1 MIKEFSSYTVQRRN
15 KKFTLR
21 NGVVLSKTAT
31 VSFLNNKD
39 ELISSFDLGF
49 VDAEF
54 IYQLIEKNQP
64 VNLQD
69 CYIEGFSLAIYREKR
84 NLQRNRMIR
93 MAGFVATNSI
103 LSSDTEIDFSF
114 CTFSSGRID
123 FSNSVF
129 LQGDLIFDQS
139 DFGNRDVQFNDV
151 HFYTGNISFSN
162 ASFGRGTVSFKHSL
176 FGEGTK
182 NFQQTRFDQGNVV
195 FERVKFGNG
204 NLEFDTAS
212 FGEGNI
218 DFTRSSFGS
227 GEISFN
233 NTQLGKG
240 DLLFVNSDFHAAR
253 LSFKSTHFNEGKV
266 DFHYSNFGQGDLIFD
281 RAIIG
286 RGIIDFSAT
295 EFKTGKISFNRTEFG
310 NNELNFE
317 SSELESGKIVF
328 KNIVFSLGTI
338 NCKMMEYGH
347 ADIIFNNVNFGDVTG
362 SFERSK
368 INSLIFN
375 TCHLN
380 GYFNLELVKC
390 NSLDLSNTVVRD
402 ILDMKSHVFKVDLQS
417 INLSGLL
424 LQGQIHLDWKAS
436 RLKELIIKQETSQR
450 NKSEQF
456 RILKENYHSL
466 GQYKAEDEAYVAFK
480 QSQAKADLEE
490 SISQGSLFRKVTA
503 HMQYGFKWLIFD
515 KIGHYATNPAR
526 VLLSMVFTYLFFVLL
541 YFILPLFVDTEILP
555 SFDRPETLTHLGKAF
570 YHSVVTFLTI
580 GYGDYY
586 PSGIFKW
593 ISGIEGFAG
602 LFMISYFTVA
612 FVRKVLR

>member
-1 MIKEFSSYTVQRRN
+1 MIKEFSGYTVKRRN
-15 KKFTLR
+15 KKFTLQD
-21 NGVVLSKTAT
+21 GVVLSKTAT
-31 VSFLNNKD
+31 VSFLNHKD
-39 ELISSFDLGF
+39 EIACSFDLGV

-54 IYQLIEKNQP
+54 IYQLIDKNQP

-69 CYIEGFSLAIYREKR
+69 CYIEDFSLAVYREKR
-84 NLQRNRMIR
+84 NLQRSRVIKI
-93 MAGFVATNSI
+93 AGFVVTNSI

-114 CTFSSGRID
+114 CKFSSGKID

-129 LQGDLIFDQS
+129 LKGDLIFDQS
-139 DFGNRDVQFNDV
+139 DFGNRDVRFDNV
-151 HFYTGNISFSN
+151 HFSTGNISFSN
-162 ASFGRGTVSFKHSL
+162 ASFGRGEVSFKNAL
-176 FGEGTK
+176 FGDGTK
-182 NFQQTRFDQGNVV
+182 NFQETRFDQGNVV

-204 NLEFDTAS
+204 NLEFDAAS
-212 FGEGNI
+212 FGEGNM

-233 NTQLGKG
+233 NTRLGRG
-240 DLLFVNSDFHAAR
+240 DLLFVNADFIAAR
-253 LSFKSTHFNEGKV
+253 LSFKSTSFNEGKV
-266 DFHYSNFGQGDLIFD
+266 DFHFSNFEQGDLIFD
-281 RAIIG
+281 RAVFG
-286 RGIIDFSAT
+286 RGLIDFSAT
-295 EFKTGKISFNRTEFG
+295 EFKSGKISFNRTEFG

-317 SSELESGKIVF
+317 SSELDSGRIVF

-338 NCKMMEYGH
+338 NCKMMEYGN
-347 ADIIFNNVNFGDVTG
+347 ADIVFDNVNFGDVTG
-362 SFERSK
+362 SFQRSK

-375 TCHLN
+375 ACHLN

-402 ILDMKSHVFKVDLQS
+402 ILDIKSHVFKVDLQS

-436 RLKELIIKQETSQR
+436 RLKELIINQESSQR

-456 RILKENYHSL
+456 RILKENYQSL
-466 GQYKAEDEAYVAFK
+466 GQYNAEDEAYVAFK

-490 SISQGSLFRKVTA
+490 SISEGGLFRKATA
-503 HMQYGFKWLIFD
+503 HMQYGFRWLIFD

-541 YFILPLFVDTEILP
+541 FYILLLFVDSGIVP
-555 SFDRPETLTHLGKAF
+555 SFEHTETLSRLGVAF

-593 ISGIEGFAG
+593 ISGLEGFTG

>member
-1 MIKEFSSYTVQRRN
+1 MIKEFSSYSVKRRN
-15 KKFTLR
+15 KKFTLE
-21 NGVVLSKTAT
+21 NGIVLSKTAT
-31 VSFLNNKD
+31 VSFLNDQD
-39 ELISSFDLGF
+39 ELMCSFDLGI
-49 VDAEF
+49 VDAEY
-54 IYQLIEKNQP
+54 IYQLMENNQP
-64 VNLQD
+64 VELQD
-69 CYIEGFSLAIYREKR
+69 CYIEDFSLAIYRENR
-84 NLQRNRMIR
+84 NLPKNRIIKIL
-93 MAGFVATNSI
+93 GFVITNSFF
-103 LSSDTEIDFSF
+103 SSDTEIDFSY
-114 CTFSSGRID
+114 CKFSGGKID
-123 FSNSVF
+123 FSKSVF
-129 LQGDLIFDQS
+129 LNSDLIFDQS
-139 DFGNRDVQFNDV
+139 DFGNRDVLFDNVQF
-151 HFYTGNISFSN
+151 HTGNISFSN
-162 ASFGRGTVSFKHSL
+162 VSFGKGTVSFKNSL
-176 FGEGTK
+176 FGDGTK
-182 NFQQTRFDQGNVV
+182 NFQETWFDQGNVV

-204 NLEFDTAS
+204 NLEFDAAS

-233 NTQLGKG
+233 NTKLGQG
-240 DLLFVNSDFHAAR
+240 DLLFLNADFIAAR
-253 LSFKSTHFNEGKV
+253 LSFKSTYFNDGKV
-266 DFHYSNFGQGDLIFD
+266 DFHYSNFEKGDLIFD
-281 RAIIG
+281 RAIFG

-317 SSELESGKIVF
+317 SSELESGRLVF
-328 KNIVFSLGTI
+328 KNTLFSLGTI
-338 NCKMMEYGH
+338 KCKMMEYGQ
-347 ADIIFNNVNFGDVTG
+347 ADIIFDNVNFGDVTG

-368 INSLIFN
+368 INSLVFN

-380 GYFNLELVKC
+380 GYFNLELAKC
-390 NSLDLSNTVVRD
+390 NSLDLSNSVVRD
-402 ILDMKSHVFKVDLQS
+402 ILDIKSHAFKIDLQS

-436 RLKELIIKQETSQR
+436 RLKELISKQDTSQR

-466 GQYKAEDEAYVAFK
+466 GQYNAEDEAYVAFK
-480 QSQAKADLEE
+480 QSQAKADLEDN
-490 SISQGSLFRKVTA
+490 ISRGSLFRKLTA

-541 YFILPLFVDTEILP
+541 YYILLFFIDTGIVE
-555 SFDRPETLTHLGKAF
+555 SFEHTETLSHLGKAF
-570 YHSVVTFLTI
+570 YHSIVTFLTI

-602 LFMISYFTVA
+602 LFMIAYFTVA